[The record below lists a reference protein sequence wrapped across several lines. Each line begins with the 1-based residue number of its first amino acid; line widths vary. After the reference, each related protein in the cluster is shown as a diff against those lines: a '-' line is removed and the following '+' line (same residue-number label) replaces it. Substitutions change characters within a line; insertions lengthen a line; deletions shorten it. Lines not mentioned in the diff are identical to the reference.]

1 MHVWL
6 QHEFHVLLEG
16 NDSCQGESQACF
28 RLNEDNANDLK
39 KLLCFLAG
47 PIFMVD
53 TYICLT
59 MLKFSTQIKIIYVKL
74 GHEYD

>member
-1 MHVWL
+1 VHVWL

-16 NDSCQGESQACF
+16 NDSCQGKSQACF

-39 KLLCFLAG
+39 KIAMLLDCE

-59 MLKFSTQIKIIYVKL
+59 MHNFPTQIETIYVKL
-74 GHEYD
+74 GH

>member
-1 MHVWL
+1 VHVWL

-16 NDSCQGESQACF
+16 NDSCQGKSQACF

-39 KLLCFLAG
+39 KIAMLLDCE
-47 PIFMVD
+47 PTFMVD

-59 MLKFSTQIKIIYVKL
+59 MHNFQTQIETIYVKL
-74 GHEYD
+74 GH